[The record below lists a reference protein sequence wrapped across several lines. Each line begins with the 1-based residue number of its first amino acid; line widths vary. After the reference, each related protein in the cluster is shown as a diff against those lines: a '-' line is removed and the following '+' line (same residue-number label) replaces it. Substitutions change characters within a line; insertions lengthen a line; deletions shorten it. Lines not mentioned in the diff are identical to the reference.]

1 MPDTP
6 RGILSALAYM
16 LLGCA
21 VGVYA
26 ALHRDYIGCQGRET
40 LMQPDATPERDT
52 AAQEA
57 RLTREIRG
65 EAPPEPWR
73 LSWSN
78 VLVLVLG
85 LALAVGLYALHLGQ
99 S

>member
-1 MPDTP
+1 
-6 RGILSALAYM
+6 
-16 LLGCA
+16 
-21 VGVYA
+21 
-26 ALHRDYIGCQGRET
+26 
-40 LMQPDATPERDT
+40 MQPDEQHEREG
-52 AAQEA
+52 AAREA
-57 RLTREIRG
+57 WMAREIRG